1 MTDCDFSVYP
11 VECLFGELKLE
22 AIFFLSSTG
31 LLIIMSAHWVGCI
44 FYLIAS
50 TWLAGFKKVVPLYRP
65 AEHDLWTEYMFCLY
79 KAFNRLTA
87 LGYDGKA
94 RMYVRT
100 DLRIILYVRTCL
112 RCACLYVRTD
122 LKEVVLNLS

>member
-1 MTDCDFSVYP
+1 M
-11 VECLFGELKLE
+11 
-22 AIFFLSSTG
+22 FLSSIG

-44 FYLIAS
+44 YYLIARTRNFDSS
-50 TWLAGFKKVVPLYRP
+50 TWLAGFENVVPLYRL

-94 RMYVRT
+94 CMYVRT
-100 DLRIILYVRTCL
+100 DLRIMYVQTCL
-112 RCACLYVRTD
+112 RCACMYVLTD
-122 LKEVVLNLS
+122 LKKIVLKLS